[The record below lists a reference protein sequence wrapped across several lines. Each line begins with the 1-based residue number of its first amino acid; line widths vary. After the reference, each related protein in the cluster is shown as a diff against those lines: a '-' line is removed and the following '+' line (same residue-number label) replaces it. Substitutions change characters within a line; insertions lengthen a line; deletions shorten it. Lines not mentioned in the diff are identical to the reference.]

1 MNTRHIQNFLMVSTA
16 FFAMTGPVR
25 SQGASALAAAGTQ
38 MLQITPAGDA
48 IAPAGVTATT
58 QVTGAPKA

>member
-1 MNTRHIQNFLMVSTA
+1 MNTRNIQNFLMVSAA

-25 SQGASALAAAGTQ
+25 SQGASALATAGAQ
-38 MLQITPAGDA
+38 MQQITGDA

-58 QVTGAPKA
+58 QVAGAPKR